1 MKKSH
6 AQCQRLELCAV
17 LQECSTKDHEGVL
30 LLVKLQPAT
39 LLKVTVLHGCFSGF
53 KNCVKGTKSRNASQH
68 APTEEVVRKQY
79 EFKPG
84 CANYRWQFVNGQA
97 CLCDLKLASFNSF
110 SNLLVPTEPFP
121 PSVTQTR
128 RYQHYLVISW
138 KRPLLMNGQ
147 PLQCQI
153 EFPKIKSCTS
163 HECKRSIQLSEPVNI
178 TRKSDPVEANQNMTV
193 WLVMKEEVKLD
204 YFSKYEVRVR
214 ESTVKGW
221 GPYSKTSLFQ
231 IGEGGT

>member
-1 MKKSH
+1 MKNPTRSVTDSNF
-6 AQCQRLELCAV
+6 L
-17 LQECSTKDHEGVL
+17 LQECSTKDHKGVL

-53 KNCVKGTKSRNASQH
+53 KNCVKGAKSRNASQH

-110 SNLLVPTEPFP
+110 SNLLVPTAPFQ
-121 PSVTQTR
+121 PSVT
-128 RYQHYLVISW
+128 YQKDVLEISW
-138 KRPLLMNGQ
+138 KRPLRMNGK
-147 PLQCQI
+147 PLQHQI
-153 EFPKIKSCTS
+153 EFRKIKSCTS
-163 HECKRSIQLSEPVNI
+163 HECKRSIQLFETVNI
-178 TRKSDPVEANQNMTV
+178 TRRSDSVLVHQNMIV
-193 WLVMKEEVKLD
+193 RLVMKREVELD

-221 GPYSKTSLFQ
+221 GPYSPASLFKT
-231 IGEGGT
+231 GEGGT